1 MKQKAQLKQITATKH
16 AAKWTKLCSCRLH
29 WYIHQLQKK
38 SLTHRIVVSLQPGV
52 ALAHRLKV
60 RTSHRALCTISA
72 SPVHN
77 DSPPSV
83 CCALKCS
90 ADMHYLAVPWCW
102 PAPLVPIDY
111 GFYSFRVSLFF
122 LPDASGLWIHPLS
135 ELSLH
140 YQFQKEGMENRTVLF
155 LLCSQLAMSF
165 FQTTPSWK
173 FDSLSHQ
180 AAAGSSRLVCVAP
193 IFYFQFFF
201 QRQCAKLHSQQI
213 IYVIHCIT

>member
-29 WYIHQLQKK
+29 WYFHQLQK

-102 PAPLVPIDY
+102 RAPIVP
-111 GFYSFRVSLFF
+111 SVSLFF
-122 LPDASGLWIHPLS
+122 AWANLSMTLLLKSTSPWTNGFSMESMERAFSLCCLLYVSFLISLP
-135 ELSLH
+135 
-140 YQFQKEGMENRTVLF
+140 
-155 LLCSQLAMSF
+155 
-165 FQTTPSWK
+165 TTM
-173 FDSLSHQ
+173 
-180 AAAGSSRLVCVAP
+180 
-193 IFYFQFFF
+193 Y
-201 QRQCAKLHSQQI
+201 
-213 IYVIHCIT
+213 